1 MRFKLQFLVEISFVC
16 FLEGVISLRVTLW
29 ALEAPEIWSE
39 VLPLPCLGSVIL
51 ARVLTS
57 SQNP

>member
-16 FLEGVISLRVTLW
+16 FLEGVISLRVTPW

-57 SQNP
+57 S